1 MRNFTKSLDEC
12 ETHFDKWLYLI
23 RHLSTLKTVPAAL
36 QHNIFKRTFDMA
48 KIGEMTREEYLEFH
62 KDTTKYY
69 DFTSMEIS
77 NQELGK
83 ELGKVEMVQTIYQNG
98 MAPEDIAKFTGL
110 SLEVINSYLG
120 LDKK

>member
-83 ELGKVEMVQTIYQNG
+83 ELERIEMVQKFYNKG
-98 MAPEDIAKFTGL
+98 MSPEDISNLTDL
-110 SLEVINSYLG
+110 SIVVINSYLG
-120 LDKK
+120 LK

>member
-1 MRNFTKSLDEC
+1 MSNFTKSLDESI
-12 ETHFDKWLYLI
+12 THFDKWLYLI

-77 NQELGK
+77 NQEHGK
-83 ELGKVEMVQTIYQNG
+83 ELERIKMVKNIYESG
-98 MAPEDIAKFTGL
+98 FSPEDIARMTK
-110 SLEVINSYLG
+110 LELKVVLSYLG

>member
-1 MRNFTKSLDEC
+1 
-12 ETHFDKWLYLI
+12 
-23 RHLSTLKTVPAAL
+23 
-36 QHNIFKRTFDMA
+36 MA

-83 ELGKVEMVQTIYQNG
+83 IELVQTIYQNG
-98 MAPEDIAKFTGL
+98 MPPEDIGKFTGL

-120 LDKK
+120 LDKE